1 MAFGSSADPVIN
13 NSIFIKNSINLAKNK
28 AAKENKVIMVHFYAD
43 WCLPC
48 KWMDENTFTD
58 ARVVRILKDDFV
70 ALKVNIDDF
79 DGFPVKQKYKVEYLP
94 TILFL
99 NEKGEE
105 ITRFIEA
112 LPPSKLITALNA
124 NSKKDSKVVATKKTE
139 DAPAPMT
146 KESNVK
152 VEVKKNEAPV
162 VEVKKTETVPA
173 VIKSNPAEET
183 KTESESQNTAVADNN
198 AMDLENIEA
207 DLVNSGQKVYRVQVG
222 IFSDI
227 VKVDELRNQLVNKL
241 NKPFMIEMDSKPG
254 KKTRFILFLGKY
266 LNIAD
271 ARECAKLVN
280 QELNTESFVREM
292 IQY

>member
-79 DGFPVKQKYKVEYLP
+79 DGFPVKQKYKIEYLP

-112 LPPSKLITALNA
+112 LPPSKMITALNA
-124 NSKKDSKVVATKKTE
+124 NSKKDSKVTTTKKTE
-139 DAPAPMT
+139 EVPAPIA
-146 KESNVK
+146 KENNVK
-152 VEVKKNEAPV
+152 AEVKKNEAPV

-173 VIKSNPAEET
+173 VIKSSTTTET
-183 KTESESQNTAVADNN
+183 EVQNTAAVDDN
-198 AMDLENIEA
+198 AMDLEDIEA
-207 DLVNSGQKVYRVQVG
+207 DLVSSGQKVYRVQVG

-227 VKVDELRNQLVNKL
+227 VKVDELRNQLVNKF

-254 KKTRFILFLGKY
+254 KKPRFVLFLGKY
-266 LNIAD
+266 LNITD

-280 QELNTESFVREM
+280 KELNTESFVKEM
-292 IQY
+292 IQF